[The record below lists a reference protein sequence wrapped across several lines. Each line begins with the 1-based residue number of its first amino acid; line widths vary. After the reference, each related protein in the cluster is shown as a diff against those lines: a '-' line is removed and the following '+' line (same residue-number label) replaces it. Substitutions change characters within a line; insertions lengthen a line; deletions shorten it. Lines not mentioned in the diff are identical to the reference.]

1 MPDADVKI
9 DWSVD
14 WDETVGLWRSLSGG
28 HTAPVAALPCV
39 HSGPNAAAGYWPRR
53 NRRIGAGVGAGDP
66 HRPAAHAGG

>member
-39 HSGPNAAAGYWPRR
+39 HSGPNAASRLLTAAQT
-53 NRRIGAGVGAGDP
+53 GALARV
-66 HRPAAHAGG
+66 